1 MSITK
6 ESKYKQLL
14 KSTRFYKNKLPEINE
29 YVYTFIKG
37 YQDMGIDCFINEYK
51 ADAFMSFRDASSSK
65 KLRNIRKEVIKSRSY
80 ILLVTKVDKEKGFID
95 VEKRSIDLKDEKKYI
110 DLINFYQKVFSVFL
124 KLFIF
129 DNIECTQDHVYTFLE
144 NTLWKQDPKLIRE
157 NLYLIHNNKDK
168 VKIDYGLKGELGD
181 KIFNKLLKIIP
192 EPKCRMNIKLKINSL
207 SVDAA
212 DDIKNVI
219 KHFENKLKYRFKV
232 VSAPLYECIY
242 DIPIDGNDENINKN
256 IIDNCSSIIS
266 NTEIQFS
273 SLADELQLSQIF
285 IKDNGSFYEIVQ

>member
-1 MSITK
+1 
-6 ESKYKQLL
+6 
-14 KSTRFYKNKLPEINE
+14 
-29 YVYTFIKG
+29 
-37 YQDMGIDCFINEYK
+37 
-51 ADAFMSFRDASSSK
+51 
-65 KLRNIRKEVIKSRSY
+65 
-80 ILLVTKVDKEKGFID
+80 
-95 VEKRSIDLKDEKKYI
+95 
-110 DLINFYQKVFSVFL
+110 
-124 KLFIF
+124 
-129 DNIECTQDHVYTFLE
+129 
-144 NTLWKQDPKLIRE
+144 
-157 NLYLIHNNKDK
+157 
-168 VKIDYGLKGELGD
+168 
-181 KIFNKLLKIIP
+181 
-192 EPKCRMNIKLKINSL
+192 MNIKLKINSL